1 MAYKDY
7 SVKERKEMLLG
18 LCNIIDIVD
27 IDKQKVIASLLNEDF
42 SDFED
47 CLQMECAKR
56 VNADYIVTRDLP
68 DFSNSD
74 IAAISPMDFISK
86 FI

>member
-1 MAYKDY
+1 M
-7 SVKERKEMLLG
+7 
-18 LCNIIDIVD
+18 
-27 IDKQKVIASLLNEDF
+27 
-42 SDFED
+42 DFED

-68 DFSNSD
+68 DFSNSN
-74 IAAISPMDFISK
+74 IAAISPMDFINK